1 MAIESGGSGPVL
13 LLSELTT
20 LEVEHLQDQIE
31 LVLLPFGATEQHGPH
46 LAMGT
51 DSFIADAFCRE
62 VSRRHYPRVL
72 VAPPLRWGLSGLHMD
87 FPGTI
92 TLSADT
98 VMRIFEDVIDSLVS
112 HGFSSFLI
120 FNTHGGNRDV
130 AKLAATQIG
139 AREGVEFMGAVD
151 MGSLIEPDIRAR
163 QQAAGTGRGGHA
175 CEDETAT
182 AMYLCPEIVRDDKI
196 VKGEIDEGAYE
207 FRVAMESHGIR
218 VPTNMHDLTE
228 TGALGD
234 PTLATAELGEERVE
248 SAYARLGDLIDTI
261 TA

>member
-1 MAIESGGSGPVL
+1 MPGTPSRWIHEMSYD
-13 LLSELTT
+13 
-20 LEVEHLQDQIE
+20 EVEDHLAKDDVV
-31 LVLLPFGATEQHGPH
+31 LVPIGATEQHGPH

-112 HGFSSFLI
+112 HGFGRFLI
-120 FNTHGGNRDV
+120 VNTHGGNREV

-139 AREGVEFMGAVD
+139 ARDGVDFMGAVD
-151 MGSLIEPDIRAR
+151 MGSLIEPDVRAR

-182 AMYLCPEIVRDDKI
+182 AMYLCPEIVREDKI
-196 VKGEIDEGAYE
+196 AKAEFDEGAFD
-207 FRVAMESHGIR
+207 FRVAMETHGIR

-228 TGALGD
+228 GGALGD
-234 PTLATAELGEERVE
+234 PTLATAEWGEERVE

-261 TA
+261 TGGAGG

>member
-1 MAIESGGSGPVL
+1 MANENGGGREL

-20 LEVEHLQDQIE
+20 LEVERLQDQIE

-62 VSRRHYPRVL
+62 MSRRHYPRLL

-98 VMRIFEDVIDSLVS
+98 VMRIFEDVIDSLVA
-112 HGFSSFLI
+112 HEFSCFLI
-120 FNTHGGNRDV
+120 VNTHGGNRDV

-139 AREGVEFMGAVD
+139 AREGVDFMGAVD
-151 MGSLIEPDIRAR
+151 LGSLIEPDVRAR
-163 QQAAGTGRGGHA
+163 QRAAGSGRGGHA

-182 AMYLCPEIVRDDKI
+182 AMYLCPEIVREDQI
-196 VKGEIDEGAYE
+196 AEAELNEGAFK
-207 FRVAMESHGIR
+207 FRRAMETHGIR

-228 TGALGD
+228 GGALGD
-234 PTLATAELGEERVE
+234 PTLATAELGKERVE
-248 SAYARLGDLIDTI
+248 SAYARLGELIDTI